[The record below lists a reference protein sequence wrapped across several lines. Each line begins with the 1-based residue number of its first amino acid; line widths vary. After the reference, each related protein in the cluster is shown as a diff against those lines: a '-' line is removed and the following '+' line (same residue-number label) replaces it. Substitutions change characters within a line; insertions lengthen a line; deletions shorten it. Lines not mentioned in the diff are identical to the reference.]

1 VQKKR
6 PDLRIIISSAT
17 MDAQLFKNFFEMY
30 NPNKRKRQKS
40 KFLSRNNTSQDNTS
54 STSSSSS
61 SGDGKGQGQVEEV
74 EVDNSPSRD
83 TAVICSITGRCH
95 SVDMHYLS
103 TPCFD
108 YIKCAA
114 ETVISI
120 HNKCD
125 LGDVLVFLPGME
137 EVEYYCMHTH
147 INIMSVL
154 VIVTREM

>member
-1 VQKKR
+1 
-6 PDLRIIISSAT
+6 

-40 KFLSRNNTSQDNTS
+40 KFSSRNNTSQDNTS

-61 SGDGKGQGQVEEV
+61 GDGKGQGQVEEV
-74 EVDNSPSRD
+74 EADNSPTRD

-125 LGDVLVFLPGME
+125 MGDVLVFLPGME
-137 EVEYYCMHTH
+137 EVEYCLIAYTY
-147 INIMSVL
+147 L
-154 VIVTREM
+154 L